1 MIKKKHV
8 ILITSLLILLTGC
21 GQYMNQTIEN
31 ADADE
36 PLAQNETAVVT
47 QEIKK
52 EQPIVL
58 YHANTMLNGFVTE
71 DVVLDELSADDII
84 DELCSYNIVSTDTR
98 VMNFSISD
106 DKKTVFLDLNK
117 KFGEYVNLVNEQGEY
132 YILGSL
138 VNSFLGAYD
147 ADSIELTINGETLE
161 TKRNT
166 YTDAL
171 IWYEEMAK

>member
-31 ADADE
+31 ADVDE
-36 PLAQNETAVVT
+36 PLAQNETAMVT

-98 VMNFSISD
+98 VMNFSISE
-106 DKKTVFLDLNK
+106 DKKIVFLDLNL
-117 KFGEYVNLVNEQGEY
+117 NP
-132 YILGSL
+132 
-138 VNSFLGAYD
+138 
-147 ADSIELTINGETLE
+147 
-161 TKRNT
+161 
-166 YTDAL
+166 
-171 IWYEEMAK
+171 